1 MESRSTS
8 NFYITYPSSPAYAFN
23 RNILRLSSVSD
34 SKLIIKVGTLAEDVR
49 EVHNSSLDIDIS
61 RYLQLNFSRGELANG
76 TTNKSISVQILGA
89 ENRQTYFSTTIDTWW
104 GAIGAGEQLG
114 DTEEDIFDG
123 EIYFFAVKGASI
135 TIQAQGG
142 SPRTI
147 TSSASATGTMRI
159 SLSSYGLSGASVVI
173 VKQTLNASVGTFS
186 DNFDYTFI
194 YNNIGAM
201 QGTYNI
207 NPCAQGTFL
216 RWVDNFGVWHSRYF
230 VEGSENISTA
240 DYGAEIDDYNMK
252 TDAEGF
258 YNVNWKQGH
267 TSNAE
272 AELCVPLANKAMW
285 RVLRTIISSPLVYY
299 RAEDGNFYPV
309 NVKANTY
316 TRSKSHSEDFII
328 TIQKPQIT
336 TQIL

>member
-1 MESRSTS
+1 MESRSLS
-8 NFYITYPSSPAYAFN
+8 QFFIVYPSSPAYAFN
-23 RNILRLSSVSD
+23 RNLMRLSSVTEPRLRIS
-34 SKLIIKVGTLAEDVR
+34 IGNLADDVR
-49 EVHNSSLDIDIS
+49 EVYHNSLDIDVS
-61 RYLQLNFSRGELANG
+61 RYLQLCFSRGELASG
-76 TTNKSISVQILGA
+76 TTHKSIPIAIKSENGA
-89 ENRQTYFSTTIDTWW
+89 ATYFNTTLDVWW
-104 GAIGAGEQLG
+104 GAIGAGEHLA
-114 DTEEDIFDG
+114 DTEEDIFSDT
-123 EIYFFAVKGASI
+123 IYFFAIKGASI
-135 TIQAQGG
+135 TIQAKGG
-142 SPRTI
+142 QPKTV
-147 TSSASATGTMRI
+147 TSSVSATGTMSI
-159 SLSSYGLSGASVVI
+159 SLSSYGLSNASVVI
-173 VKQTLNASVGTFS
+173 VKQTLNTSVGTF
-186 DNFDYTFI
+186 DDRFDYTFI

-216 RWVDNFGVWHSRYF
+216 RWVDNFGVWHERYF
-230 VEGSENISTA
+230 MEGGENISTS

-272 AELCVPLANKAMW
+272 VELCVPLANKAMW

-299 RAEDGNFYPV
+299 RAEDGNLYPV
-309 NVKANTY
+309 NVKASTY
-316 TRSKSHSEDFII
+316 ARSKSNMEDFVI